1 MTDNLQ
7 TLWHAQNA
15 ADTFTQPGDLMDRTS
30 TFERQ
35 VRRRNLIEYAA
46 GGFVLAISIPAA
58 VLFASIGITGM
69 ALSMALVA
77 LGVLVVLWNLHR
89 RASAEMRRP
98 EVECRTHLLA
108 QYRRQADALRKVP
121 LWYIGPLI
129 PGVLGVYATVAFM
142 AVGQVG
148 VWDIAEHIGLPL
160 AATLA
165 FFGFVV
171 WLNLRA
177 ARKLDEQ
184 AKALEG
190 ALEGA

>member
-7 TLWHAQNA
+7 TLWHAHAAENA
-15 ADTFTQPGDLMDRTS
+15 FTQPEDLMNRTS
-30 TFERQ
+30 SFERQ
-35 VRRRNLIEYAA
+35 VRRRNVIEYLA
-46 GGFVLAISIPAA
+46 GALVIALTIPMVALFV
-58 VLFASIGITGM
+58 SIGFTGM

-77 LGVLVVLWNLHR
+77 LGVIIVLWNLRR
-89 RASAEMRRP
+89 RASAEVRRP

-129 PGVLGVYATVAFM
+129 PGVLAVYATIGLR
-142 AVGQVG
+142 AVGQVEA
-148 VWDIAEHIGLPL
+148 WDIVRNLGIPL

-165 FFGFVV
+165 FFGFVI

-177 ARKLDEQ
+177 ARKLAEQ
-184 AKALEG
+184 AKALDE
-190 ALEGA
+190 A